1 MNEYANLVKTN
12 LENVVSE
19 MDNCSCLFS
28 KNPEKD
34 FTRKRKLDFKKMIN
48 ILLSMGGK
56 SLKLELMD
64 NFSYDTDTPTS
75 PAFVQQRNKIL
86 PDAFQYLFHEFTKKS
101 MSPKLYNGYRLLAA
115 DGSDICIYH
124 NPSDEETYFPN
135 GPKAKGFNLLQLNAL
150 YDLSNRVFVDAH
162 ILPGRK
168 MNERQ
173 ALVDMIKRAD
183 SKEKTIIV
191 ADRGYENYSVF
202 EHIKQKGWNY
212 LVRIKDISSN
222 GISSG
227 LILPKED
234 CFDKDYYLLATRR
247 NTNEIK
253 AHPEKYKFMPR
264 NQKFDFLPVGSKG
277 TYPICFRLVRFPI
290 SENTFEV
297 LITNLDRD
305 AFPVEKLKELYHM
318 RWGIETSFRELKY
331 ALGLVTL
338 HSKKVQF
345 IIQEIFARLIMYN
358 FCELITLHTV
368 IKQKKGTKH
377 LYQVNYTI
385 AIAICLHFFKCRGHE
400 PPDVEALIKKNILP
414 VRPGR
419 KDPRKVKPKS
429 TVSFIYRV
437 A

>member
-1 MNEYANLVKTN
+1 MNEYANLVKSN

-19 MDNCSCLFS
+19 MDTCSYLFS

-34 FTRKRKLDFKKMIN
+34 FTRKRKLDFKKMIHS
-48 ILLSMGGK
+48 LLSMGGK
-56 SLKLELMD
+56 TLKLELMD
-64 NFSYDTDTPTS
+64 YFSYDTNTPTAA
-75 PAFVQQRNKIL
+75 AFVQQRNKIL
-86 PDAFQYLFHEFTKKS
+86 PDAFQYLFHQFTKKT
-101 MSPKLYNGYRLLAA
+101 MSSKSYKGYRLLAA
-115 DGSDICIYH
+115 DGSDIC
-124 NPSDEETYFPN
+124 
-135 GPKAKGFNLLQLNAL
+135 
-150 YDLSNRVFVDAH
+150 NRVFVDAH

-183 SKEKTIIV
+183 SKEKTIVV

-227 LILPKED
+227 LTLPKED

-264 NQKFDFLPVGSKG
+264 NQKFDFLAVGSKD
-277 TYPICFRLVRFPI
+277 TYPISFRLVRFPI

-305 AFPVEKLKELYHM
+305 AFPVDKLKELYHM
-318 RWGIETSFRELKY
+318 RWGIETSFRKLKY
-331 ALGLVTL
+331 ALGLVNL

-358 FCELITLHTV
+358 FCEFITLHTV

-385 AIAICLHFFKCRGHE
+385 SIAICLHFFKCRGHK

-419 KDPRKVKPKS
+419 KDPRKVKSKS